1 MNQSRIGSLVE
12 ACIGTAIG
20 FAVSIGL
27 SCVVYPMFGHA
38 FTLAQNFLITAI
50 FTVASVIRS
59 YIVRRWANKHLQALG
74 AWVRC
79 GRLKKCNVAH
89 TVDEYAVVSTRT
101 RTGAIIGYWAYGN
114 YLPGFDYLGGPA
126 LWTTK

>member
-38 FTLAQNFLITAI
+38 FTLAQNFWITAI

-74 AWVRC
+74 AWVRW
-79 GRLKKCNVAH
+79 GRLKNA
-89 TVDEYAVVSTRT
+89 TLRT
-101 RTGAIIGYWAYGN
+101 Q
-114 YLPGFDYLGGPA
+114 
-126 LWTTK
+126 